1 MAIRVEPYK
10 GERSPH
16 SVTMTRRRGGGGE
29 MDELEELFEQL
40 MEGGDLED
48 VEGLEE
54 FDWEGLWESF
64 MEGEGA
70 YEGEGGVPQQA
81 SDRPTMFGSPIR
93 PGGFRRPGSLNDPG
107 YGMFY

>member
-16 SVTMTRRRGGGGE
+16 SVTMTRRRGVGE
-29 MDELEELFEQL
+29 MDEMEELFEQL

-48 VEGLEE
+48 VEGLED

-64 MEGEGA
+64 MEG
-70 YEGEGGVPQQA
+70 EGEGGVPQQA
-81 SDRPTMFGSPIR
+81 SDRPTMFGAPIR
-93 PGGFRRPGSLNDPG
+93 PGGFRRPGSFNDPG
-107 YGMFY
+107 MDMFY